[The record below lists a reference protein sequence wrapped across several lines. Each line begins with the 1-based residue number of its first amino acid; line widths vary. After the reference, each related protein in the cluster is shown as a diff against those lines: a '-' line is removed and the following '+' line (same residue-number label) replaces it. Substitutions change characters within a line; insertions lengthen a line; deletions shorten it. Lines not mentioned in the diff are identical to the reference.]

1 MFFLL
6 SHVCEAST
14 KDKWWTMH
22 KILADN
28 GFDPSTMKDKER
40 SDLLQGI
47 LLDNRTQFGHEYLC
61 EESTSKNPMLAKYFY
76 IEDDGVQR
84 ALENRDSIGSA
95 SSCDLKE
102 QALQSAITAGGVKL
116 TMVKSEN
123 PLFEEFKAKLAVLTS
138 AKNALDKL
146 TGQASDLY
154 YQIKA
159 STDKGCQ
166 TKAPELKVVLEKMY
180 EHLAESREFVAEC
193 KTVDASN
200 DDIQKKITS
209 MTLLCDLA
217 LAHQD
222 GFKVFRKKCVA
233 MLS

>member
-1 MFFLL
+1 
-6 SHVCEAST
+6 VCEAST

-22 KILADN
+22 KILSDN
-28 GFDPSTMKDKER
+28 GFDPNTMKDKER
-40 SDLLQGI
+40 MELLQGI
-47 LLDNRTQFGHEYLC
+47 LHDNRTQFGHEYQV
-61 EESTSKNPMLAKYFY
+61 EESASKNPLLAKYFY

-84 ALENRDSIGSA
+84 AFETKDSIGSN

-102 QALQSAITAGGVKL
+102 QAVQSAITAGGLKL

-123 PLFEEFKAKLAVLTS
+123 PLFEEFKAKLVVLTS

-146 TGQASDLY
+146 AGQASDLY

-166 TKAPELKVVLEKMY
+166 TKAPEVKSVLDKMY
-180 EHLAESREFVAEC
+180 QHLAESREVVAEC
-193 KTVDASN
+193 KTVDASH
-200 DDIQKKITS
+200 DDIQEKITS

-222 GFKVFRKKCVA
+222 GFKTFRKKLVA
-233 MLS
+233 MLC

>member
-1 MFFLL
+1 M
-6 SHVCEAST
+6 
-14 KDKWWTMH
+14 
-22 KILADN
+22 
-28 GFDPSTMKDKER
+28 
-40 SDLLQGI
+40 
-47 LLDNRTQFGHEYLC
+47 
-61 EESTSKNPMLAKYFY
+61 
-76 IEDDGVQR
+76 QR
-84 ALENRDSIGSA
+84 AWENKDSIGSA
-95 SSCDLKE
+95 SSSDLKE
-102 QALQSAITAGGVKL
+102 QGVQSAIPAGGLKL

-166 TKAPELKVVLEKMY
+166 TKAPEVKSVLDKMY
-180 EHLAESREFVAEC
+180 QHLAEIREFVAEC
-193 KTVDASN
+193 KTVDASH
-200 DDIQKKITS
+200 DDIQKNIIS

-222 GFKVFRKKCVA
+222 GFKILRKRCVA
-233 MLS
+233 MMC